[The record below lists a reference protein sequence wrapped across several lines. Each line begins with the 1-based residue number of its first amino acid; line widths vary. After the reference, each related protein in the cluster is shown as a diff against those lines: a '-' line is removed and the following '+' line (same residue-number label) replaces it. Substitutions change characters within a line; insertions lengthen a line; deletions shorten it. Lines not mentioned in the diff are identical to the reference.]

1 MELKL
6 VIYGKPIPQGRPR
19 FSRTGHAYDPQKSR
33 EYKDNVRLWVTQQ
46 IKGKGIQLYECALCV
61 DLTFYVPIPTSW
73 SKKRRME
80 ADAGII
86 RPTVRPDIDNLVKAV
101 TDSCNN
107 LLWKDDCFITDLH
120 ARKRYTAGQARV
132 EMVVREVQ

>member
-6 VIYGKPIPQGRPR
+6 VIYGKPVPQGRPR
-19 FSRTGHAYDPQKSR
+19 FTRTGHVYDPQESKD
-33 EYKDNVRLWVTQQ
+33 YKENVKFWVTQQ
-46 IKGKGIQLYECALCV
+46 IKGKGIRLYDCALCV
-61 DLTFYVPIPTSW
+61 DLTFYMPIPTSW

-86 RPTVRPDIDNLVKAV
+86 RPTVRPDIDNLVKGV